1 MVDKETYLKVLKE
14 EKIKLLTE
22 FYKPK
27 EEGTGHF
34 NTAAS
39 VLQFRIEQLEN
50 QGKPT
55 AVHLVVAIACTAG
68 IEYVQRLAPH
78 AHIWCGDIDEELT
91 AKSYIVPG
99 LGDAGDLAF
108 GTKIQH

>member
-1 MVDKETYLKVLKE
+1 MVNKETYLAVLKE

-22 FYKPK
+22 FYKPD

-50 QGKPT
+50 
-55 AVHLVVAIACTAG
+55 L
-68 IEYVQRLAPH
+68 IEIIPV
-78 AHIWCGDIDEELT
+78 WFDI
-91 AKSYIVPG
+91 
-99 LGDAGDLAF
+99 
-108 GTKIQH
+108 KI